1 MELFR
6 IVLALLLAGFANA
19 RPQIIDTETI
29 LQQEATNETY
39 SNNNNKEWKKPMKPS
54 MEMTTENV
62 HRGDSRYTEN
72 SGSRRKSYINYYR
85 YINDSSPIKSRNS
98 SGSSISSTSSNSSKT
113 SSSNIIRKVSSGS
126 VDSVRGSFDR
136 FKLLNEEDYF
146 RPINISDRYPYRPV
160 KLSNHSKNDRSIY
173 ASRRLNLSKIY
184 KLINHENDVL
194 TKLDDKHDSKLNDNS
209 QREVINNSGKRRLGA
224 NELALNQ
231 NLNSEERV
239 DILDRKNIPA
249 STYRNS
255 VKVGHY
261 GSTPVLSYNRFPQV
275 VAIRNVTNTMLRDR
289 ENYGFSK
296 HTVNDLNQ
304 STKNSKLSTS
314 VRKITPQSKI
324 TTNSRKPTINFVRR
338 DNNII
343 DRRNI
348 TRVSQLNNQI
358 SKANSLLKNWPNDIP
373 KDAEDF
379 YNYHRYTSFP
389 GQIQNLQNTDQLINP
404 NNNNNSN
411 VHHRVPAMQPGIQEI
426 VQWMKVPAFSSNQ
439 SQMLESDEFDGP
451 ISVTFKP
458 IYENLEPNLPLKPS
472 VDNTLNH
479 NNGNNYFDNLLH
491 VSPNWDTSTTNNDLI
506 QASSL
511 PPKKTGYKPITQ
523 ITQNTVVHILN
534 NGSKKSNSTLTEIND
549 LQKNISMPV
558 TSIQAS
564 SITSDSQPN
573 MQVMFLSE
581 EDKVKENVN
590 FDENCPTIM
599 INSFTNVN
607 NTIESKEGCTDL
619 NIIIN
624 SHILNTNVIKPA
636 ETTIDDPNNA
646 DLSPNENN
654 KYVGPIEDTYPS
666 FSINNYETTP
676 TAIYNTPSYHHDYI
690 PQNDEIF
697 QSEISSEPNY
707 ISSDLPILQV
717 VQNTQVSVTN
727 LNDQPNDVDGSTL
740 SETPVENLDDTSG
753 PVNNDVASTINQG
766 QSASSTFTDVSG
778 NGQGNSNAN
787 GLGTLQNSELSNRP
801 NLPNTVSHLINNR
814 PSSGTNLG
822 STVNN
827 DDDDDDDDDDF
838 DLSPSGVLESI
849 TSTFTYLTFF
859 TPLNY
864 SLFSL
869 AAAPFA
875 ALAAGILGIAAFIF
889 PWTIPSAFDFG
900 RSSNPVT
907 IKFTPNLDEVVR
919 HSLQKYKR
927 LNEWKRDFHFS
938 VQLNETQRQLKDL
951 QHINQSLRT
960 VATQLLNVTN
970 PNEGIKDTKL
980 DMKDSKLNEKN
991 EALFV
996 KEINTEISNLESMGI
1011 NFGRPI
1017 NSKFGYFEN
1026 SHPGQAMVMTE
1037 EELEKEMG
1045 STRLMIA
1052 HKNHPTT
1059 TGGIST
1065 WILLNPP
1072 STTMKGLT
1080 DNADQPSTTKQPEN
1094 DVRYT
1099 LKPIVT
1105 HGRIEVK
1112 NTKNEQKTTSQLPS
1126 TGSIEKVIF
1135 PSTTKKATNNST
1147 LKKTTLS
1154 NSSSSKQDETTQSLA
1169 KLEETI
1175 ENTTSKI
1182 SRTTLAASN
1191 TENKVTS
1198 ASLSSTATT
1207 KKIQIIRSTLKAKST
1222 TPRSTVVNKS
1232 GTSQPTKRPQ
1242 QGKPK
1247 PSHTRRTTVKPDIS
1261 KNDNSTTAKVE
1272 KVTFKA
1278 VPMITTPKPKNNI
1291 TEKPM
1296 FVTKIKASVLMD
1308 TQKTTTTTTAPNVY
1322 ISTTSNLN
1330 FSDVDLVELPV
1341 KSKPLGASINNALK
1355 VQLKKPIDDST
1366 QIEIEPIKMNAPI
1379 LTIQKVEKKPND
1391 DMSDINFVNL
1401 NGTSIDLKFDFNPE
1415 LTKISTEMENSE
1427 NSMTTSSPSTMTTK
1441 RQRNSNKRKKN
1452 KIRRRRPSSS
1462 TPLTS
1467 TSTSTTTTP
1476 STIVPVTAEEIIE
1489 ISAEPNPLDN
1499 AIQESKIE
1507 PESKITNTNTKTK
1520 KKPPQ
1525 KGISSQIYSFLSREV
1540 MPSFGVMS
1548 LLGLGLGLASY
1559 FLYPFGGTITR
1570 RNYEVEPNY
1579 KYNLDEYGGN
1589 YGQNEEDVLSKV
1601 LQGMTNHENKF
1612 GLASS
1617 NGVKDLDKNYYRYQH
1632 FDGAYDTQ
1640 SVRRTDQRYPLP
1652 SSSPIYK
1659 PTEHT
1664 ASMLKYRNTD
1674 YKYSEIQTTPTY
1686 YDPQKHNE
1694 FVISQDNS
1702 GNRQFVVGNIPK
1714 EYPPFNNDKHPTLST
1729 TNKKGPNVF
1738 QEPTESGLTQFERD
1752 IAQGLNFPPNSI
1764 NGHGYQSETQT
1775 LRPEDG
1781 YEEIEITPTAVAVEH
1796 GPRSLKIKRSISNRL
1811 SRSKRESVIQ
1821 IIPSKHELE
1830 EEQKEEDLSN
1840 EILDIIDLAL
1850 PGSDE
1855 KKIKHNDPDDFHS
1868 YKKKLH
1874 EESQKHHKEI
1884 GSRSPTLPNDTE
1896 NNTNN
1901 VIHDSVEKITTEKQL
1916 DKIEEENYSSTSS
1929 FVTPIS
1935 SSNESSDTTEHTKDI
1950 EETTIEWSENS
1961 TTTKPNEE
1969 GFNIFSFVKKVAEI
1983 KFRLGLTILKH
1994 ASEGFARYLGH
2005 VQKRIN
2011 GEE

>member
-19 RPQIIDTETI
+19 RPQTIDTETI
-29 LQQEATNETY
+29 LQREPTSET
-39 SNNNNKEWKKPMKPS
+39 NNKEWKPMKPT
-54 MEMTTENV
+54 MEKTTENV
-62 HRGDSRYTEN
+62 HRGDS
-72 SGSRRKSYINYYR
+72 
-85 YINDSSPIKSRNS
+85 
-98 SGSSISSTSSNSSKT
+98 
-113 SSSNIIRKVSSGS
+113 
-126 VDSVRGSFDR
+126 
-136 FKLLNEEDYF
+136 
-146 RPINISDRYPYRPV
+146 
-160 KLSNHSKNDRSIY
+160 
-173 ASRRLNLSKIY
+173 
-184 KLINHENDVL
+184 
-194 TKLDDKHDSKLNDNS
+194 
-209 QREVINNSGKRRLGA
+209 
-224 NELALNQ
+224 
-231 NLNSEERV
+231 
-239 DILDRKNIPA
+239 
-249 STYRNS
+249 
-255 VKVGHY
+255 
-261 GSTPVLSYNRFPQV
+261 
-275 VAIRNVTNTMLRDR
+275 
-289 ENYGFSK
+289 
-296 HTVNDLNQ
+296 
-304 STKNSKLSTS
+304 
-314 VRKITPQSKI
+314 
-324 TTNSRKPTINFVRR
+324 
-338 DNNII
+338 
-343 DRRNI
+343 
-348 TRVSQLNNQI
+348 
-358 SKANSLLKNWPNDIP
+358 
-373 KDAEDF
+373 
-379 YNYHRYTSFP
+379 
-389 GQIQNLQNTDQLINP
+389 
-404 NNNNNSN
+404 
-411 VHHRVPAMQPGIQEI
+411 
-426 VQWMKVPAFSSNQ
+426 
-439 SQMLESDEFDGP
+439 
-451 ISVTFKP
+451 
-458 IYENLEPNLPLKPS
+458 
-472 VDNTLNH
+472 
-479 NNGNNYFDNLLH
+479 
-491 VSPNWDTSTTNNDLI
+491 
-506 QASSL
+506 
-511 PPKKTGYKPITQ
+511 
-523 ITQNTVVHILN
+523 
-534 NGSKKSNSTLTEIND
+534 
-549 LQKNISMPV
+549 
-558 TSIQAS
+558 
-564 SITSDSQPN
+564 
-573 MQVMFLSE
+573 
-581 EDKVKENVN
+581 
-590 FDENCPTIM
+590 
-599 INSFTNVN
+599 
-607 NTIESKEGCTDL
+607 
-619 NIIIN
+619 
-624 SHILNTNVIKPA
+624 
-636 ETTIDDPNNA
+636 
-646 DLSPNENN
+646 
-654 KYVGPIEDTYPS
+654 
-666 FSINNYETTP
+666 
-676 TAIYNTPSYHHDYI
+676 
-690 PQNDEIF
+690 
-697 QSEISSEPNY
+697 
-707 ISSDLPILQV
+707 
-717 VQNTQVSVTN
+717 
-727 LNDQPNDVDGSTL
+727 
-740 SETPVENLDDTSG
+740 
-753 PVNNDVASTINQG
+753 
-766 QSASSTFTDVSG
+766 
-778 NGQGNSNAN
+778 
-787 GLGTLQNSELSNRP
+787 
-801 NLPNTVSHLINNR
+801 
-814 PSSGTNLG
+814 
-822 STVNN
+822 
-827 DDDDDDDDDDF
+827 
-838 DLSPSGVLESI
+838 
-849 TSTFTYLTFF
+849 
-859 TPLNY
+859 
-864 SLFSL
+864 
-869 AAAPFA
+869 
-875 ALAAGILGIAAFIF
+875 
-889 PWTIPSAFDFG
+889 
-900 RSSNPVT
+900 
-907 IKFTPNLDEVVR
+907 
-919 HSLQKYKR
+919 
-927 LNEWKRDFHFS
+927 S

-970 PNEGIKDTKL
+970 PNEGMKNNKLDIKD
-980 DMKDSKLNEKN
+980 SRLNEKN
-991 EALFV
+991 EASFV

-1011 NFGRPI
+1011 NFGRPM

-1080 DNADQPSTTKQPEN
+1080 DSTDQPGTTKQPEN

-1135 PSTTKKATNNST
+1135 PSTTKKATSNST
-1147 LKKTTLS
+1147 LKKTTVS
-1154 NSSSSKQDETTQSLA
+1154 NNSSTKQDETTQSLA
-1169 KLEETI
+1169 KLEAI
-1175 ENTTSKI
+1175 ENTTSKV

-1191 TENKVTS
+1191 VENKVTS
-1198 ASLSSTATT
+1198 ASMSSTATT
-1207 KKIQIIRSTLKAKST
+1207 KKIQIIRSTLKVKGT

-1232 GTSQPTKRPQ
+1232 GTAQTKRPQ

-1247 PSHTRRTTVKPDIS
+1247 PSHMRRTTVKPDIS

-1278 VPMITTPKPKNNI
+1278 VPMITTPKPKNEI

-1308 TQKTTTTTTAPNVY
+1308 TQKTTTTTTVPNVY
-1322 ISTTSNLN
+1322 VSTTSKPN
-1330 FSDVDLVELPV
+1330 FSDADLVEVPV
-1341 KSKPLGASINNALK
+1341 KSKPLGASINNVLK

-1366 QIEIEPIKMNAPI
+1366 QIEIEPIKINPPI
-1379 LTIQKVEKKPND
+1379 LTIQKVEKKPDD
-1391 DMSDINFVNL
+1391 DMPDINLVNL

-1415 LTKISTEMENSE
+1415 LTKISTEMESLE
-1427 NSMTTSSPSTMTTK
+1427 NSMTTSSPSSMTTK

-1452 KIRRRRPSSS
+1452 KIRRRRPSST

-1489 ISAEPNPLDN
+1489 ISAEPILLDN

-1507 PESKITNTNTKTK
+1507 PESKITNSNTKTK

-1589 YGQNEEDVLSKV
+1589 YGQNEEEVLSKV
-1601 LQGMTNHENKF
+1601 LQGMTNHENRF
-1612 GLASS
+1612 GLGSS
-1617 NGVKDLDKNYYRYQH
+1617 SGVKDLDKNYYRYQH

-1640 SVRRTDQRYPLP
+1640 SIRRTDQRYPSP

-1659 PTEHT
+1659 PTENT
-1664 ASMLKYRNTD
+1664 ASVLKYRNTD
-1674 YKYSEIQTTPTY
+1674 YKYSEVQTTPTY

-1694 FVISQDNS
+1694 FVISQDSS

-1714 EYPPFNNDKHPTLST
+1714 EYPPFTDKHPTLST

-1738 QEPTESGLTQFERD
+1738 QESTESGLTQFERD

-1796 GPRSLKIKRSISNRL
+1796 GPRSLKIKRSILDHL

-1855 KKIKHNDPDDFHS
+1855 KKIKHNDLDDFHS

-1874 EESQKHHKEI
+1874 EESQKQHKET
-1884 GSRSPTLPNDTE
+1884 GSRSPTFPNDTE
-1896 NNTNN
+1896 NKTNSKNN
-1901 VIHDSVEKITTEKQL
+1901 VIHDTADSVEKITTEKQL
-1916 DKIEEENYSSTSS
+1916 DKIEEDNYSSTSS
-1929 FVTPIS
+1929 SVTPIF

-1950 EETTIEWSENS
+1950 EETTVEWSENP

>member
-1 MELFR
+1 MTKILEMCM
-6 IVLALLLAGFANA
+6 
-19 RPQIIDTETI
+19 DTETI
-29 LQQEATNETY
+29 LQQEATSETY
-39 SNNNNKEWKKPMKPS
+39 NKEWKPMKS
-54 MEMTTENV
+54 TEKTTENV

-85 YINDSSPIKSRNS
+85 DTNASSPIKSRNS
-98 SGSSISSTSSNSSKT
+98 SSNGSTSSNSSSSSSNSNRT
-113 SSSNIIRKVSSGS
+113 SSNIIRKVSSGS

-136 FKLLNEEDYF
+136 FKLLNEQDYF
-146 RPINISDRYPYRPV
+146 RPRNISNRYPYRPV
-160 KLSNHSKNDRSIY
+160 EVRNRDNNDRSIY

-184 KLINHENDVL
+184 KLSNPDNVL
-194 TKLDDKHDSKLNDNS
+194 IGLDDSMYHSRLNDHS
-209 QREVINNSGKRRLGA
+209 RREVLNNSGKRRL
-224 NELALNQ
+224 ETSEPALNQ
-231 NLNSEERV
+231 NLKSEKRV
-239 DILDRKNIPA
+239 DILDRKNLPA

-255 VKVGHY
+255 VKVRHY

-275 VAIRNVTNTMLRDR
+275 AAIRNVTNAMLRDR
-289 ENYGFSK
+289 ENYATRLTFSK
-296 HTVNDLNQ
+296 HTVNDLRE
-304 STKNSKLSTS
+304 STKNSKLSTN
-314 VRKITPQSKI
+314 VRKIFPLSKTPA
-324 TTNSRKPTINFVRR
+324 NSRDPSINFIIR
-338 DNNII
+338 DNNI
-343 DRRNI
+343 NKKNK
-348 TRVSQLNNQI
+348 TPVSHLNNQI
-358 SKANSLLKNWPNDIP
+358 ATTNSFLKNWPNDIP

-379 YNYHRYTSFP
+379 YNYDRYTSFP
-389 GQIQNLQNTDQLINP
+389 SDIQNLQNADQLISP
-404 NNNNNSN
+404 NNNNSSI
-411 VHHRVPAMQPGIQEI
+411 HHRIPAMQAGVQEI
-426 VQWMKVPAFSSNQ
+426 VHWMKIPAFTSNQ
-439 SQMLESDEFDGP
+439 SQMLENDEFDGP
-451 ISVTFKP
+451 VSVTFKP
-458 IYENLEPNLPLKPS
+458 IYEDFEPNLPLKPS
-472 VDNTLNH
+472 NDNSLN
-479 NNGNNYFDNLLH
+479 NTNGNNYFNDLLH
-491 VSPNWDTSTTNNDLI
+491 VSPNWETSTTNNDFI
-506 QASSL
+506 PAVSL
-511 PPKKTGYKPITQ
+511 PQRKSGYKPITQ

-549 LQKNISMPV
+549 LQKNISKPI
-558 TSIQAS
+558 TSIKSA
-564 SITSDSQPN
+564 SITSESEPN

-581 EDKVKENVN
+581 EDKIKENVN

-599 INSFTNVN
+599 INSFTKVN

-646 DLSPNENN
+646 DSSLSENI

-666 FSINNYETTP
+666 VHNYETSP
-676 TAIYNTPSYHHDYI
+676 TAIYGPPSYHHDYI
-690 PQNDEIF
+690 PEKDEIF

-707 ISSDLPILQV
+707 ISSELPILQV
-717 VQNTQVSVTN
+717 VQNNQVTVTN
-727 LNDQPNDVDGSTL
+727 LNDQFNDVHGSML
-740 SETPVENLDDTSG
+740 SVTPAENLEDSSG
-753 PVNNDVASTINQG
+753 PINGNLPLTDNQG
-766 QSASSTFTDVSG
+766 QPASSTFTDVSG
-778 NGQGNSNAN
+778 NQQGNSNAD
-787 GLGTLQNSELSNRP
+787 T
-801 NLPNTVSHLINNR
+801 
-814 PSSGTNLG
+814 
-822 STVNN
+822 
-827 DDDDDDDDDDF
+827 
-838 DLSPSGVLESI
+838 
-849 TSTFTYLTFF
+849 
-859 TPLNY
+859 
-864 SLFSL
+864 
-869 AAAPFA
+869 AAPFA
-875 ALAAGILGIAAFIF
+875 AIAAGILGIAAFIF
-889 PWTIPSAFDFG
+889 PWTLPSAFDFG
-900 RSSNPVT
+900 RSSNLVT
-907 IKFTPNLDEVVR
+907 IKLRPNLDEVVR

-980 DMKDSKLNEKN
+980 DTKDTKLNENN
-991 EALFV
+991 EASFV
-996 KEINTEISNLESMGI
+996 KEINTEISNLESMGV
-1011 NFGRPI
+1011 NFGRPM

-1037 EELEKEMG
+1037 EELEKEMS
-1045 STRLMIA
+1045 STRLMTG

-1072 STTMKGLT
+1072 STTTMKGLT
-1080 DNADQPSTTKQPEN
+1080 DNTEQPGTTKQPEN

-1135 PSTTKKATNNST
+1135 PSTTKKATSNST

-1154 NSSSSKQDETTQSLA
+1154 NSSSLKQDETTQSLA
-1169 KLEETI
+1169 KLDAI
-1175 ENTTSKI
+1175 ESTTSKI
-1182 SRTTLAASN
+1182 SRTTLAAPNS
-1191 TENKVTS
+1191 ENKMTS
-1198 ASLSSTATT
+1198 ASLPSTSTT
-1207 KKIQIIRSTLKAKST
+1207 KKIQIIRSTSKTKVT

-1232 GTSQPTKRPQ
+1232 GPTPTKRPQ

-1247 PSHTRRTTVKPDIS
+1247 PSHTRRTTVKPEIT

-1278 VPMITTPKPKNNI
+1278 VPMITTPKSKNEI

-1308 TQKTTTTTTAPNVY
+1308 TQKTTTTTTTTAANVY
-1322 ISTTSNLN
+1322 VSTTSKPN
-1330 FSDVDLVELPV
+1330 FSDADLIEVPV
-1341 KSKPLGASINNALK
+1341 KSKPLGTNINNVLK
-1355 VQLKKPIDDST
+1355 MQLKKPIDEST
-1366 QIEIEPIKMNAPI
+1366 QIEIEPIKMNPPI
-1379 LTIQKVEKKPND
+1379 LTIQKVEKKPENV
-1391 DMSDINFVNL
+1391 MPDINLVNL

-1415 LTKISTEMENSE
+1415 LTKISTEMESLE
-1427 NSMTTSSPSTMTTK
+1427 NTMTTSSPSSMATK

-1452 KIRRRRPSSS
+1452 KIRRRRPSST

-1467 TSTSTTTTP
+1467 TSTTTTTTT
-1476 STIVPVTAEEIIE
+1476 TISPVTAEEINE
-1489 ISAEPNPLDN
+1489 ISAEPILLDN
-1499 AIQESKIE
+1499 SIQESKIE
-1507 PESKITNTNTKTK
+1507 PESKITNSNTKTK
-1520 KKPPQ
+1520 KKPPPQ

-1589 YGQNEEDVLSKV
+1589 YGQNEEEVLSKV

-1612 GLASS
+1612 GLGSS
-1617 NGVKDLDKNYYRYQH
+1617 NGGVKDLDKNYYRYQH

-1640 SVRRTDQRYPLP
+1640 SIRRTDQRYPLP

-1659 PTEHT
+1659 PTENT
-1664 ASMLKYRNTD
+1664 ASVLKYRNTD
-1674 YKYSEIQTTPTY
+1674 YKYSEVQTTPTY

-1694 FVISQDNS
+1694 FVISQDSS

-1714 EYPPFNNDKHPTLST
+1714 EYPPFTDKHSTLST
-1729 TNKKGPNVF
+1729 ANKKGPNVF

-1796 GPRSLKIKRSISNRL
+1796 GPRSLKIKRSILNRL

-1855 KKIKHNDPDDFHS
+1855 KKIKHNDLDNFHL

-1874 EESQKHHKEI
+1874 EESQNHHKET
-1884 GSRSPTLPNDTE
+1884 GLSKSSTLPNDTE
-1896 NNTNN
+1896 KN
-1901 VIHDSVEKITTEKQL
+1901 VDSVEKITTEKQL
-1916 DKIEEENYSSTSS
+1916 DKIEEEDYSSTSS
-1929 FVTPIS
+1929 FVTSTS

-1950 EETTIEWSENS
+1950 EETTVEWSENP

-1969 GFNIFSFVKKVAEI
+1969 GFNIFNFVKKVAEI